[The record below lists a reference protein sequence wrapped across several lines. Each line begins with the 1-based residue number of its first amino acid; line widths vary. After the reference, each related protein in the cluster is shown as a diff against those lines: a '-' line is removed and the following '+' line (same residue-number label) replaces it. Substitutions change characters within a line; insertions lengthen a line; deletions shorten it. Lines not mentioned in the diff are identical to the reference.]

1 MGSGDMKEEYK
12 ELFLEESEDQLREWE
27 EGLLELEKNPEDKEI
42 IDRIFRAIHTLKGSA
57 GFVGFEKL
65 QRITHDIESE
75 LQDVRDGKIA
85 ISQEIIEV
93 LFEALD
99 ICQKMIEAFGENR
112 EIDVDINDF
121 LTRIRSFENGK
132 SNQGDKERESTGSY
146 RAEPDKNGDKTYVI
160 DLEIEAPQREAYLRA
175 LLLKSRI
182 EEIGQ
187 IVSINPPIEDI
198 GGVGDDFSIRIT
210 VKTAR
215 SYGDVANAVNI
226 DLVKVNEIKSFGE
239 IQIAEEDKGEEK
251 ELEDKQKEEVSIN
264 SDEKTDSVS
273 DGEVEKKKVSNRI
286 VADKKLT
293 GVEEVVRVPVEKL
306 DVMLNLV
313 GELVVQNS
321 GFMSVTSRL
330 KSTYGRNYLVMEL
343 EEKTESLAKIAR
355 DLQDA
360 VMKVR
365 MLPVG
370 SVFNRFYRVVRDLAR
385 VRNKDIDLAIS
396 GEDTEIDKKIIDRI
410 GEPLVHLVR
419 NAVDHGIETKE
430 ERIRMGKPEKGLI
443 SMSAYQEGDHICIEV
458 SDDGRGLDREEVLEK
473 AFEKGLIRAKDA
485 EDMSNEEVY
494 QMIFLPGFSTASEIT
509 DISGRGVG
517 LDVVKSTVE
526 EMGGSVYISSRKG
539 RGTTVK
545 LTLPLTMAIISA
557 ILVESDHSLFAIPL
571 SSVREVIKIS
581 GKDFKTIQTSRVIK
595 LRDEVVTVVYLSE
608 LLGISG
614 NGHGYLRDE
623 IPVVIVDYSG
633 GKIGVGVER
642 LIGNEEIVIKS
653 LSKHYREIDGLV
665 GASILGD
672 GRIVLIIDCEALIK
686 NYLEEKKSDLLYVN
700 ADSQEQ
706 MDIMVEP
713 EESEGSVNIL
723 FENYNDMESTESG
736 SDEIR
741 AEEKSPDEILA
752 DFPDKS
758 TKEFGDDLEG
768 IEQSRDLDSQSQSGE
783 KLDKEPYEEI
793 SEDQIILIEELHT
806 NGAVNASISM
816 SQLLERDVRVS
827 FPSTKLV
834 EIGNVA
840 SELGGEENPVGGVY
854 VGIDGDINGGILIV
868 LPYENILQF
877 CDFLF
882 RRDQGSTEEIGD
894 DETSAILEMANILSA
909 SFINSVAES
918 AEIKVMSKV
927 PEISIDMCQS
937 VIDSILIRFNRPGN
951 KLLLTKAEIYLSEEE
966 QAVCYI
972 LLFIEDDSMSMILKS
987 VENSKIRK

>member
-27 EGLLELEKNPEDKEI
+27 EGLLELEKNPEDKEL
-42 IDRIFRAIHTLKGSA
+42 IDKIFRAIHTLKGSA

-121 LTRIRSFENGK
+121 LTRIRSFENVK
-132 SNQGDKERESTGSY
+132 PHQSDKERQSTGND

-210 VKTAR
+210 VKTTH
-215 SYGDVANAVNI
+215 SYEDVTNAVNI

-330 KSTYGRNYLVMEL
+330 KGTYGRNYLVMEL

-458 SDDGRGLDREEVLEK
+458 SDDGRGLDREKILEK

-557 ILVESDHSLFAIPL
+557 ILVESDRSLFAIPL

-581 GKDFKTIQTSRVIK
+581 VKDFKTIQTSRVIK

-768 IEQSRDLDSQSQSGE
+768 IEQSRDLDSESQSGE

-972 LLFIEDDSMSMILKS
+972 LLFIEDDSMSRILKS

>member
-1 MGSGDMKEEYK
+1 
-12 ELFLEESEDQLREWE
+12 
-27 EGLLELEKNPEDKEI
+27 
-42 IDRIFRAIHTLKGSA
+42 
-57 GFVGFEKL
+57 
-65 QRITHDIESE
+65 
-75 LQDVRDGKIA
+75 
-85 ISQEIIEV
+85 
-93 LFEALD
+93 
-99 ICQKMIEAFGENR
+99 
-112 EIDVDINDF
+112 
-121 LTRIRSFENGK
+121 
-132 SNQGDKERESTGSY
+132 
-146 RAEPDKNGDKTYVI
+146 
-160 DLEIEAPQREAYLRA
+160 
-175 LLLKSRI
+175 
-182 EEIGQ
+182 
-187 IVSINPPIEDI
+187 
-198 GGVGDDFSIRIT
+198 
-210 VKTAR
+210 
-215 SYGDVANAVNI
+215 
-226 DLVKVNEIKSFGE
+226 
-239 IQIAEEDKGEEK
+239 
-251 ELEDKQKEEVSIN
+251 
-264 SDEKTDSVS
+264 
-273 DGEVEKKKVSNRI
+273 
-286 VADKKLT
+286 
-293 GVEEVVRVPVEKL
+293 
-306 DVMLNLV
+306 MLNLV

-972 LLFIEDDSMSMILKS
+972 LLFIEDDSMSRILKS

>member
-27 EGLLELEKNPEDKEI
+27 EGLLELEKNPEDKEL
-42 IDRIFRAIHTLKGSA
+42 IDKIFRAIHTLKGSA

-121 LTRIRSFENGK
+121 LTRIRSFENVK
-132 SNQGDKERESTGSY
+132 PHQSDKERQSTGND

-210 VKTAR
+210 VKTTH
-215 SYGDVANAVNI
+215 SYEDVTNAVNI

-330 KSTYGRNYLVMEL
+330 KGTYGRNYLVMEL

-458 SDDGRGLDREEVLEK
+458 SDDGRGLDREKILEK

-557 ILVESDHSLFAIPL
+557 ILVESDRSLFAIPL

-581 GKDFKTIQTSRVIK
+581 VKDFKTIQTSRVIK

-758 TKEFGDDLEG
+758 TKDFGDDLEG
-768 IEQSRDLDSQSQSGE
+768 IEQSRDLDSESQSGE

-972 LLFIEDDSMSMILKS
+972 LLFIEDDSMSRILKS